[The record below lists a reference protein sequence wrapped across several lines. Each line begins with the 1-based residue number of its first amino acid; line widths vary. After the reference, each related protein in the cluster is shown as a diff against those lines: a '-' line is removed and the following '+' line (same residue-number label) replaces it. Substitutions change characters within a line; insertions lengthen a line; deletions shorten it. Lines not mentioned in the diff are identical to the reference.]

1 LIFKSFVT
9 LITPRWRCVLY
20 RFHYALVFEQFWIC
34 RVMTKIRSIALYVF
48 LLALAANAQA
58 ADLKPGELPS
68 YAKGIRNVA
77 IGSDGYL
84 YAVDANPSG
93 YVFKSLLDKYGFSV
107 AGDGF
112 GTEVLAGKEVYYL
125 GKSCDAANGTSH
137 GFWTKDGT
145 GLFFAVELANAQ
157 AVTFRVLETGIEP
170 SHSC

>member
-1 LIFKSFVT
+1 
-9 LITPRWRCVLY
+9 
-20 RFHYALVFEQFWIC
+20 
-34 RVMTKIRSIALYVF
+34 MTMIRSIAFSVSI
-48 LLALAANAQA
+48 LAAVASAGA
-58 ADLKPGELPS
+58 ADLKTAELPA
-68 YAKGIRNVA
+68 YAKGVRNVA

-112 GTEVLAGKEVYYL
+112 GTEVLAGKEIYYL

-137 GFWTKDGT
+137 GSWTRDGT
-145 GLFFAVELANAQ
+145 GLFFAVELENAK
-157 AVTFRVLETGIEP
+157 AATFRLLETGIEP